1 MEGSGRRKRFSTSK
15 GNDVLRDW
23 SAVRHFRPGLLA
35 EVLNLNPI
43 VVVCEHLMGAVKED
57 QVEMNNL
64 ENAAAWV
71 FKGL

>member
-23 SAVRHFRPGLLA
+23 SAVYHFSPGLLA

-43 VVVCEHLMGAVKED
+43 VVVCGHLMDVVKED
-57 QVEMNNL
+57 QAEMNDL
-64 ENAAAWV
+64 ENAAA
-71 FKGL
+71 